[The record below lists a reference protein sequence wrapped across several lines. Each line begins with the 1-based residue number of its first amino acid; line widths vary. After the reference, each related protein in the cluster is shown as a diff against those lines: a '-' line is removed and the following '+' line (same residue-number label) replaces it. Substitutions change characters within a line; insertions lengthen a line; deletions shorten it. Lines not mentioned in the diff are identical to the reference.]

1 MKKAILSLFALAI
14 VSVSCDDFLDVNENP
29 NDPSIST
36 PSLTLPV
43 ALEDFG
49 ELNGRTM
56 TYLGN
61 QLVVNWATPS
71 NWSANAIY
79 SRYNFSADDFSNI
92 FETSYATIFKN
103 LTYIENYEDPTGA
116 VDYSNYKAI
125 SKIVKGFQYQMLV
138 DLYGD
143 VPYTEANLRGDNTT
157 PAYDDAETI
166 YKSVIEDLGVAVNL
180 INNSASAE
188 DPGTQDILFEGHMD
202 YWVEFANS
210 IRLRMLVRMSN
221 TGQDAYI
228 ASQIADITAN
238 GGGFIHATAGV
249 NPGYT
254 ASDNQQSPFFDYF
267 VQPNGAEQNRK
278 DFTVASEFAL
288 AFLTN
293 ANDPRLERL
302 YEEAANGGYK
312 GAEQSTILP
321 GVGFTSG
328 DLSKVGPGL
337 LVSADRDQ
345 IVMSEAEALF
355 VQAEATVRGYLPGGD
370 AAAQALYEAAIEAS
384 FVQLGVEPIE
394 AVEAVEADP
403 TATPPI
409 EAVEAVEAVSVIG
422 RAQNYYNQD
431 IINIGWDDST
441 DKIQAIITQK
451 WVALN
456 GTSSIE
462 SWIDLTR
469 TGFPA
474 GLPIPAESDGVRPVR
489 LLYPSSEYARNV
501 NNVPTQ
507 TADDVFTNAPF
518 WK

>member
-1 MKKAILSLFALAI
+1 MKKTILYLFALAI

-43 ALEDFG
+43 ALHDFG

-79 SRYNFSADDFSNI
+79 SRFNFSADDFSNI

-116 VDYSNYKAI
+116 IDYSNYKAI
-125 SKIVKGFQYQMLV
+125 SKIVKGFQYQLLV

-143 VPYTEANLRGDNTT
+143 IPYTEANLRGDNTT

-166 YKSVIEDLGVAVNL
+166 YKSVIDELGVAVDL
-180 INNSASAE
+180 INNAEGAE
-188 DPGTQDILFEGHMD
+188 DPGTQDILFGGHMD
-202 YWVEFANS
+202 EWVEFANS
-210 IRLRMLVRMSN
+210 IKLRMLVRMSN

-228 ASQIADITAN
+228 ASQIASINAN
-238 GGGFIHATAGV
+238 GGGYIHATAGV
-249 NPGYT
+249 NPGYVANT
-254 ASDNQQSPFFDYF
+254 DQQSPFYDYF
-267 VQPNGAEQNRK
+267 VQPNGAQQNRK
-278 DFTVASEFAL
+278 DFTVASESTL

-302 YEEAANGGYK
+302 YEEAAAGGYK
-312 GAEQSTILP
+312 GAVQSTILP
-321 GVGFTSG
+321 GTGFTSE

-337 LVSADRDQ
+337 LVSADQDQ
-345 IVMSEAEALF
+345 IVMSETEALF

-370 AAAQALYEAAIEAS
+370 AAAKDLYEAAILAS
-384 FVQLGVEPIE
+384 FIQLGVEDAETE
-394 AVEAVEADP
+394 A
-403 TATPPI
+403 ATY
-409 EAVEAVEAVSVIG
+409 SD
-422 RAQNYYNQD
+422 QD
-431 IINIGWDDST
+431 IINVGWDAST
-441 DKIQAIITQK
+441 NKIQAIITQK

-469 TGFPA
+469 TGYPT

-507 TADDVFTNAPF
+507 SANDVFTNAPF